1 MELIIP
7 APTDTFAALGDPTR
21 FAIVESLLETGE
33 QPAGAI
39 HDSFDLSA
47 TAVSRH
53 LKVLR
58 EADIISQRKLGK
70 QQLYTVKPDAI
81 QAINDWAI
89 SYQTFWSGSLDR
101 LAASLGKDST

>member
-1 MELIIP
+1 MP
-7 APTDTFAALGDPTR
+7 ALTDTFATLGDPTR
-21 FAIVESLLETGE
+21 FVIVESLLETGE

-39 HDSFDLSA
+39 HDSFDLS
-47 TAVSRH
+47 TPAVSSH

-81 QAINDWAI
+81 QAINDWAN
-89 SYQTFWSGSLDR
+89 SYQTFWSGSLNR
-101 LAASLGKDST
+101 LAASRGKDAA

>member
-1 MELIIP
+1 MIIP
-7 APTDTFAALGDPTR
+7 ALTDTFAALGDPTR

-33 QPAGAI
+33 QPAEAI
-39 HDSFDLSA
+39 QDSFDLSA
-47 TAVSRH
+47 PAVSPH

-70 QQLYTVKPDAI
+70 QRLYAIKPDAI

-89 SYQTFWSGSLDR
+89 SYQTFWSGRLDQ
-101 LAASLGKDST
+101 LAASLGKDSA

>member
-1 MELIIP
+1 MP
-7 APTDTFAALGDPTR
+7 ALTDTFAALGDPTR
-21 FAIVESLLETGE
+21 FGIVESLLAHGE

-39 HDSFDLSA
+39 HDRFDLSA
-47 TAVSRH
+47 PAVSRH

-58 EADIISQRKLGK
+58 EADIISQRKHGK
-70 QQLYTVKPDAI
+70 QRFYAVKPDAI

-101 LAASLGKDST
+101 LEASLGKASA